1 MQHDSPA
8 IQDLAHADGICYGC
22 GPAHPTGLQIKSHWD
37 VDGVHVIARFTPS
50 DEFVGWPGL
59 LYGGLLAMLVD
70 CHSNWT
76 SMAYHYRAQGRE
88 PGSLP
93 AIHCVTAHLGLDYL
107 KPTPL
112 GHELM
117 LKARVEGDVAR
128 KTRVLC
134 EVYAGD
140 VLTARG
146 DSLFVHV
153 DIDAL
158 GASAQRSAT

>member
-1 MQHDSPA
+1 MTSDSPA
-8 IQDLAHADGICYGC
+8 IQDLAHAEGICYGC
-22 GPAHPTGLQIKSHWD
+22 GPAHPTGLHIKSHWHE
-37 VDGVHVIARFTPS
+37 DGVHVVAHFTPS
-50 DEFVGWPGL
+50 EEFVGWPGL

-76 SMAYHYRAQGRE
+76 AMAYHYRAQDRQ
-88 PGSLP
+88 PGTLP

-112 GHELM
+112 GRELTLM
-117 LKARVEGDVAR
+117 ARVEGEVAR

-146 DSLFVHV
+146 DSLFVQV
-153 DIDAL
+153 DVERL
-158 GASAQRSAT
+158 ATRT

>member
-1 MQHDSPA
+1 MPNAIPA

-22 GPAHPTGLQIKSHWD
+22 GPAHPTGLHIKSHWHD
-37 VDGVHVIARFTPS
+37 DGVHVVARITPS

-59 LYGGLLAMLVD
+59 LYGGLIAMLVD

-76 SMAYHYRAQGRE
+76 AMAYHYRAQGRE

-93 AIHCVTAHLGLDYL
+93 AIHCVTAHLGIDYL

-112 GHELM
+112 RRELL

-134 EVYAGD
+134 EVHAD
-140 VLTARG
+140 EVLTARG
-146 DSLFVHV
+146 DSLFVQV
-153 DIDAL
+153 DMEKLTAMPGKD
-158 GASAQRSAT
+158 